1 MDNTNNIQRAKQD
14 GWVIDR
20 AHLIKLHASDIQKTL
35 DDSRFRFEVEEFLE
49 SFSCVQLENIEVNLD
64 SSDCGSA
71 STYFQPFGPIDGQL
85 KQLLSRAWFELS
97 PGQAPRLYPENR
109 AAWLTTPWEEVG
121 PRKRGEVEIDRFGG
135 IPWTFLEYV
144 WQPTLPT
151 TFILSLSKQ
160 IC

>member
-49 SFSCVQLENIEVNLD
+49 SFSCVQLENIEVDLD
-64 SSDCGSA
+64 SSDCDSA

-135 IPWTFLEYV
+135 IAWTFLEYV
-144 WQPTLPT
+144 WQPTLST
-151 TFILSLSKQ
+151 TFILSPSKQ
-160 IC
+160 TC